1 MAEPGTQPIF
11 SDHVFFYL
19 ILRNSEGVLNGH
31 DKEEKYKGGQ
41 IEIHSD
47 IQSYLNFF

>member
-31 DKEEKYKGGQ
+31 DKGGQ